1 MPWGIR
7 KSIAWVLLGSPALY
21 ASYLI
26 AINDLGA
33 NPLETL
39 TDHTGQWTL
48 RFLLLGLLITPLRH
62 LTGWVSLVR
71 YRRLIGLFAAF
82 YATAHMSLWL
92 FIDQQLDWDLL
103 VEDVLDRP
111 YITLGFIGWLLLL
124 PLVATS
130 TKGMIKKLGGS
141 WRKLHRAVY
150 IIPVLGIV
158 HYTMSLKVDFS
169 LPILYGVILAVLLG
183 FRVWMREAR

>member
-1 MPWGIR
+1 MPWWIR

-21 ASYLI
+21 ATYLI

-48 RFLLLGLLITPLRH
+48 RFLLLGLLITPLRQ
-62 LTGWVSLVR
+62 LTGWVSLIR

-82 YATAHMSLWL
+82 YATTHMSLWL
-92 FIDQQLDWDLL
+92 FIDQQLDWGLL

-130 TKGMIKKLGGS
+130 TKGMIKKLGTS

-150 IIPVLGIV
+150 IIPVLGVV
-158 HYTMSLKVDFS
+158 HYTMSLKADFS
-169 LPILYGVILAVLLG
+169 LPILYGVTLAVLLG
-183 FRVWMREAR
+183 FRVWMRQAR

>member
-1 MPWGIR
+1 MPWWIR

-21 ASYLI
+21 ATYLI

-48 RFLLLGLLITPLRH
+48 RFLLLGLLITPLRQ
-62 LTGWVSLVR
+62 LTGWVSLIR

-82 YATAHMSLWL
+82 YATTHMSLWL
-92 FIDQQLDWDLL
+92 FIDQQLDWGLL

-111 YITLGFIGWLLLL
+111 YITFGFIGWLLLL

-158 HYTMSLKVDFS
+158 HYTMSLKADFS

-183 FRVWMREAR
+183 FRVWMRQAR

>member
-1 MPWGIR
+1 MPWWIR
-7 KSIAWVLLGSPALY
+7 KTIAWVLLGSPALY
-21 ASYLI
+21 AAYLI

-48 RFLLLGLLITPLRH
+48 RFLLLGLLITPLRQ
-62 LTGWVSLVR
+62 LTGWVSLIR
-71 YRRLIGLFAAF
+71 YRRVIGLFAAF
-82 YATAHMSLWL
+82 YALIHMALWL
-92 FIDQQLDWDLL
+92 FIDQQLDWNLL
-103 VEDVLDRP
+103 VEDVRDRP

-130 TKGMIKKLGGS
+130 TKGMIKKLGKS

-150 IIPVLGIV
+150 IIPVLGVV
-158 HYTMSLKVDFS
+158 HYTMSLKADFS
-169 LPILYGVILAVLLG
+169 LPILYAVILTVLLG
-183 FRVWMREAR
+183 FRVWMRQAR

>member
-1 MPWGIR
+1 MPWWIR
-7 KSIAWVLLGSPALY
+7 KTIAWVLLGSPALY
-21 ASYLI
+21 ALYLI
-26 AINDLGA
+26 ATNDLGA

-48 RFLLLGLLITPLRH
+48 RFLLLGLLITPLRE
-62 LTGWVSLVR
+62 LTGWVSLIR

-82 YATAHMSLWL
+82 YATAHMALWL
-92 FIDQQLDWDLL
+92 FIDQQLDWRLL
-103 VEDVLDRP
+103 LEDVLDRP
-111 YITLGFIGWLLLL
+111 YITLGFMGWLLLL

-130 TKGMIKKLGGS
+130 TKGMIKKLGAS

-150 IIPVLGIV
+150 IIPLLGIV
-158 HYTMSLKVDFS
+158 HYTMSLKADFS

-183 FRVWMREAR
+183 FRVWMRQAR

>member
-1 MPWGIR
+1 MPWWIR
-7 KSIAWVLLGSPALY
+7 KSIAWVLLGSPVLY

-39 TDHTGQWTL
+39 TDHTGQWAL
-48 RFLLLGLLITPLRH
+48 RFLLLGLLITPLRQ
-62 LTGWVSLVR
+62 LTGWVSLIR

-82 YATAHMSLWL
+82 YATTHMSLWL
-92 FIDQQLDWDLL
+92 FIDQQLDWGLL

-130 TKGMIKKLGGS
+130 TKGMIKKLGTS

-150 IIPVLGIV
+150 SIPVLGIV
-158 HYTMSLKVDFS
+158 HYTMSLKADFS
-169 LPILYGVILAVLLG
+169 LPILYAVILTVLLG
-183 FRVWMREAR
+183 FRVWMRQAR

>member
-1 MPWGIR
+1 MPWWIR
-7 KSIAWVLLGSPALY
+7 KSIAWVLLGSPAFY
-21 ASYLI
+21 ATYLI

-48 RFLLLGLLITPLRH
+48 RFLLLGLMITPLRQ
-62 LTGWVSLVR
+62 LTGWVSLIR
-71 YRRLIGLFAAF
+71 YRRLIGVFAAF
-82 YATAHMSLWL
+82 YATTHMSLWL
-92 FIDQQLDWDLL
+92 FIDQQLDWGLL

-111 YITLGFIGWLLLL
+111 YITFGFIGWLLLL

-158 HYTMSLKVDFS
+158 HYTMSLKADFS

-183 FRVWMREAR
+183 FRVWMRQAR

>member
-1 MPWGIR
+1 MPWWIR

-21 ASYLI
+21 AVYLV

-48 RFLLLGLLITPLRH
+48 RFLLLGLLITPLRQ
-62 LTGWVSLVR
+62 LTGWVSLIR
-71 YRRLIGLFAAF
+71 YRRLIGLIAAF
-82 YATAHMSLWL
+82 YATTHMSLWL
-92 FIDQQLDWDLL
+92 FIDQQLDWGLL
-103 VEDVLDRP
+103 IEDVLDRP
-111 YITLGFIGWLLLL
+111 YITFGFIGWLLLL

-158 HYTMSLKVDFS
+158 HYTMSLKADFS

-183 FRVWMREAR
+183 FRVWMRQAR

>member
-1 MPWGIR
+1 MPWWIR

-21 ASYLI
+21 ATYII
-26 AINDLGA
+26 AINDHGA

-48 RFLLLGLLITPLRH
+48 RFLLLGLLITPLRQM
-62 LTGWVSLVR
+62 TGWVSLIR
-71 YRRLIGLFAAF
+71 FRRLIGLFAAF
-82 YATAHMSLWL
+82 YATTHMSLWL

-111 YITLGFIGWLLLL
+111 YITFGFIGWLLLL

-158 HYTMSLKVDFS
+158 HYTMSLKADFS

-183 FRVWMREAR
+183 FRVWMRQAR

>member
-1 MPWGIR
+1 MPWWIR

-21 ASYLI
+21 ATYLI

-39 TDHTGQWTL
+39 TDHTGQWAL
-48 RFLLLGLLITPLRH
+48 RFLLLGLLITPLRQ
-62 LTGWVSLVR
+62 LTGWVSLIR

-82 YATAHMSLWL
+82 YATTHMLLWL

-150 IIPVLGIV
+150 ISPVLGIV
-158 HYTMSLKVDFS
+158 HYTMSLKADFS

-183 FRVWMREAR
+183 FRVWMRQAR

>member
-1 MPWGIR
+1 MPWRIR
-7 KSIAWVLLGSPALY
+7 KSIAWVLLGSPAFY
-21 ASYLI
+21 ATYLI

-48 RFLLLGLLITPLRH
+48 RFLLLGLLITPLRQ
-62 LTGWVSLVR
+62 LTGWVSLIR

-82 YATAHMSLWL
+82 YATTHMSLWL
-92 FIDQQLDWDLL
+92 VIDQQLDWGLL

-111 YITLGFIGWLLLL
+111 YITLGFMGWLLLL

-158 HYTMSLKVDFS
+158 HYTMSLKADFS
-169 LPILYGVILAVLLG
+169 LPILYAVILALLLS
-183 FRVWMREAR
+183 FRVWTRQAR

>member
-1 MPWGIR
+1 MPWWIR

-21 ASYLI
+21 ATYLI

-48 RFLLLGLLITPLRH
+48 RFLLLGLMITPLRQ
-62 LTGWVSLVR
+62 LTGWVSLIR

-82 YATAHMSLWL
+82 YATTHMSLWL
-92 FIDQQLDWDLL
+92 FIDQQLDWGLL

-130 TKGMIKKLGGS
+130 TKGMIKKLGTS

-150 IIPVLGIV
+150 IIPVLGVV
-158 HYTMSLKVDFS
+158 HYTMSLKADFS
-169 LPILYGVILAVLLG
+169 LPILYGVTLAVLLG
-183 FRVWMREAR
+183 FRVWMRQAR

>member
-1 MPWGIR
+1 MPWWIR

-21 ASYLI
+21 ATYLI

-48 RFLLLGLLITPLRH
+48 RFLLLGLLITPLRQ
-62 LTGWVSLVR
+62 LTGWVSLIR

-82 YATAHMSLWL
+82 YATTHMSLWL
-92 FIDQQLDWDLL
+92 FIDQQLDWGLL

-130 TKGMIKKLGGS
+130 TKGMVKKLGAS

-158 HYTMSLKVDFS
+158 HYTMSLKADFS

-183 FRVWMREAR
+183 FRVWMR

>member
-1 MPWGIR
+1 MPWWIR

-21 ASYLI
+21 ATYLI

-48 RFLLLGLLITPLRH
+48 RFLLLGLLITPLRQ
-62 LTGWVSLVR
+62 LTGWVSLIR

-82 YATAHMSLWL
+82 YATTHMSLWL

-158 HYTMSLKVDFS
+158 HYTMSLKADFS

-183 FRVWMREAR
+183 FRVWMRQAR

>member
-1 MPWGIR
+1 MPWWIR
-7 KSIAWVLLGSPALY
+7 KSIAWVLLGSPAFY
-21 ASYLI
+21 ATYLI

-48 RFLLLGLLITPLRH
+48 RFLLLGLLITPLRQ
-62 LTGWVSLVR
+62 LTGWVSLIR

-82 YATAHMSLWL
+82 YATTHMSLWL
-92 FIDQQLDWDLL
+92 FIDQQLDWGLL

-130 TKGMIKKLGGS
+130 TKGMIKKLGTS

-150 IIPVLGIV
+150 IIPVLGVV
-158 HYTMSLKVDFS
+158 HYTMSLKADFS
-169 LPILYGVILAVLLG
+169 LPILYGVTLAVLLG
-183 FRVWMREAR
+183 FRVWMRQAR

>member
-1 MPWGIR
+1 MPWWIR
-7 KSIAWVLLGSPALY
+7 KSIAWVLLGSPAFY
-21 ASYLI
+21 AAYLI

-48 RFLLLGLLITPLRH
+48 RFLLVGLLITPLRQ
-62 LTGWVSLVR
+62 LTGWVSLIR

-82 YATAHMSLWL
+82 YATTHMSLWL
-92 FIDQQLDWDLL
+92 FIDQQLDWGLL

-130 TKGMIKKLGGS
+130 TKGMVKKLGTS

-158 HYTMSLKVDFS
+158 HYTMSLKADFS

-183 FRVWMREAR
+183 FRVWMRQAR

>member
-1 MPWGIR
+1 MPWWIR
-7 KSIAWVLLGSPALY
+7 KSIAWVLLGSPVLY
-21 ASYLI
+21 ATYLI

-48 RFLLLGLLITPLRH
+48 RFLLLGLLITPLRQ
-62 LTGWVSLVR
+62 LTGWVSLIR

-82 YATAHMSLWL
+82 YATTHMSLWL
-92 FIDQQLDWDLL
+92 FIDQQLDWGLL

-158 HYTMSLKVDFS
+158 HYTMSLKADFS
-169 LPILYGVILAVLLG
+169 LPILYGVTLAVLLG
-183 FRVWMREAR
+183 FRVWMRQAR

>member
-1 MPWGIR
+1 MPWWIR

-21 ASYLI
+21 ATYLI

-48 RFLLLGLLITPLRH
+48 RFLLLGLLITPLRQ
-62 LTGWVSLVR
+62 LTGWVSLIR

-82 YATAHMSLWL
+82 YATTHMSLWL
-92 FIDQQLDWDLL
+92 FIDQQLDWGLL

-111 YITLGFIGWLLLL
+111 YITFGFIGWLLLL

-150 IIPVLGIV
+150 IIPLLGIA
-158 HYTMSLKVDFS
+158 HYTMSLKADFN
-169 LPILYGVILAVLLG
+169 LPILYGAILAVLLS
-183 FRVWMREAR
+183 FRVWMRQAR

>member
-1 MPWGIR
+1 MPWWIR
-7 KSIAWVLLGSPALY
+7 KTIAWVLLGSPALY
-21 ASYLI
+21 AAYLI

-48 RFLLLGLLITPLRH
+48 RFLLLGLLITPLRQ
-62 LTGWVSLVR
+62 LTDWVSLIR

-92 FIDQQLDWDLL
+92 FIDQQLDWNLL

-130 TKGMIKKLGGS
+130 TKGMIKKLGKS

-158 HYTMSLKVDFS
+158 HYTMSLKADFS
-169 LPILYGVILAVLLG
+169 LPILYAVILTVLLG
-183 FRVWMREAR
+183 FRVWMRQAR

>member
-1 MPWGIR
+1 MPWWIR
-7 KSIAWVLLGSPALY
+7 KTIAWVLLGSPALY
-21 ASYLI
+21 ALYLI
-26 AINDLGA
+26 ASNDLGA

-48 RFLLLGLLITPLRH
+48 RFLLLGLLITPLRQ
-62 LTGWVSLVR
+62 LTGWVSLIR

-82 YATAHMSLWL
+82 YATAHMALWL
-92 FIDQQLDWDLL
+92 FIDQQLDWRLL
-103 VEDVLDRP
+103 LEDVLDRP
-111 YITLGFIGWLLLL
+111 YITLGFMGWLLLL

-130 TKGMIKKLGGS
+130 TKGMIKKLGTS

-150 IIPVLGIV
+150 IIPLLGIM
-158 HYTMSLKVDFS
+158 HYTMSLKADFS

-183 FRVWMREAR
+183 FRVWMRQAR

>member
-1 MPWGIR
+1 MPWWIR
-7 KSIAWVLLGSPALY
+7 KSIAWVLLGSPAFY
-21 ASYLI
+21 ATYLI

-48 RFLLLGLLITPLRH
+48 RFLLLGLLITPLRQ
-62 LTGWVSLVR
+62 LTGWVSLIR

-82 YATAHMSLWL
+82 YATTHMSLWL
-92 FIDQQLDWDLL
+92 VIDQQLDWGLL

-130 TKGMIKKLGGS
+130 TKGMIKKLGTS

-150 IIPVLGIV
+150 IIPVLGVV
-158 HYTMSLKVDFS
+158 HYTMSLKADFS
-169 LPILYGVILAVLLG
+169 LPILYGVTLAVLLG
-183 FRVWMREAR
+183 FRVWMRQAR

>member
-1 MPWGIR
+1 MPWWIR

-48 RFLLLGLLITPLRH
+48 RFLLLGLLITPLRQ
-62 LTGWVSLVR
+62 LTGWVSLTR
-71 YRRLIGLFAAF
+71 YRRLIGLFGAF
-82 YATAHMSLWL
+82 YATTHMSLWL
-92 FIDQQLDWDLL
+92 FIDQQLDWGLL

-111 YITLGFIGWLLLL
+111 YITFGFIGWLLLL

-141 WRKLHRAVY
+141 WRKLHRTVY
-150 IIPVLGIV
+150 IIPVLGIM
-158 HYTMSLKVDFS
+158 HYTMSLKADFS
-169 LPILYGVILAVLLG
+169 LPIIYGVILAVLLG
-183 FRVWMREAR
+183 FRVWMRQAR

>member
-1 MPWGIR
+1 MPWWIR
-7 KSIAWVLLGSPALY
+7 KSIAWVLLGSPAFY
-21 ASYLI
+21 ATYLI

-48 RFLLLGLLITPLRH
+48 RFLLLGLLITPLRR
-62 LTGWVSLVR
+62 LTGWVGLIR

-82 YATAHMSLWL
+82 YATTHMSLWL
-92 FIDQQLDWDLL
+92 FIDQQLDWGLL

-111 YITLGFIGWLLLL
+111 YITFGFIGWLLLL

-150 IIPVLGIV
+150 IIPSLGIV
-158 HYTMSLKVDFS
+158 HYTMSLKADFS

-183 FRVWMREAR
+183 FRVWMRQAR

>member
-1 MPWGIR
+1 MPWWIR
-7 KSIAWVLLGSPALY
+7 KTIAWVLLGSPALY
-21 ASYLI
+21 ATYLI

-48 RFLLLGLLITPLRH
+48 RFLLLGLLITPLRQ
-62 LTGWVSLVR
+62 LTGWVSLIR

-82 YATAHMSLWL
+82 YATTHMSLWL

-158 HYTMSLKVDFS
+158 HYTMSLKADFS

-183 FRVWMREAR
+183 FRVWMRQAR